1 MSWSLVKE
9 IWSNFPSKISVFRY
23 QHIQKKKRKR
33 NLVATNAAM
42 AATSTDILL
51 CSCHKL
57 KVVISQWITTWA
69 VISSSQRPSIRPFFW
84 LRTGCKSNK
93 DQEWRHFEGSS
104 FRRKKLFS
112 PDPQADGNRLC
123 MSMNK
128 CGITGNALQSGDKVG
143 AAALPSP
150 ALTPLRCRNTTMYN
164 WFPEWIH
171 VEQIIGHP
179 GFVLNVFVRK
189 IEIIT
194 YMYNTH
200 AV

>member
-112 PDPQADGNRLC
+112 PDPQADGNRL
-123 MSMNK
+123 SMN
-128 CGITGNALQSGDKVG
+128 NVELQAMLCSQEIRLGLQRYLHPHWPRSD
-143 AAALPSP
+143 AE
-150 ALTPLRCRNTTMYN
+150 TQQC
-164 WFPEWIH
+164 
-171 VEQIIGHP
+171 IID
-179 GFVLNVFVRK
+179 FLNEFMLSK
-189 IEIIT
+189 
-194 YMYNTH
+194 
-200 AV
+200 